1 MKFISIQP
9 VTFLIISFCFIFS
22 AFRIVEVDR
31 AEFYEALSSKTE
43 EGIDKMISRLDLEKS
58 SSIVNAYQ
66 GALYM
71 KKANFVK
78 GVNMKV
84 KTFKKGAHL
93 LEDEIGKNPSNT
105 EYHFLR
111 LAIQEHAPGILG
123 YNKNKDE
130 DKVAIV
136 KGFSKLNS
144 SLKSVISNYAK
155 DSKVLKESDLN
166 N

>member
-1 MKFISIQP
+1 MKPVRFII
-9 VTFLIISFCFIFS
+9 LGFCFIFS
-22 AFRIVEVDR
+22 SFHSREVDKS
-31 AEFYEALSSKTE
+31 EFYKAFSSSTE
-43 EGIDKMISRLDLEKS
+43 EGIDDMMGRLNQEKS
-58 SSIVNAYQ
+58 SSVVNAYQ

-71 KKANFVK
+71 KKASFVK
-78 GVNMKV
+78 GVNDKV
-84 KTFKKGAHL
+84 KTFKKGAHM
-93 LEDEIGKNPSNT
+93 LENEIAKNQSNT

-111 LAIQEHAPGILG
+111 LACQEHAPGILG

-130 DKVAIV
+130 DKSAVV
-136 KGFSKLNS
+136 NGFSKLNS